1 VDKSRF
7 FSIIAS
13 ARQGSQPAQ
22 PSADPEAL
30 RAVLAELPTEEVIEF
45 VTEFTTQMIRL
56 NRWSIWAAGYV
67 IAGGMSDDGFH
78 YFRSW
83 LIGKGSY
90 AVEQALTDPDGL
102 APYVDNPDVDNEGL
116 EHVALEV
123 LEQRGVRVDPRIAV
137 DGLTDGEP
145 TGEPFDENTVADLY
159 PSLLG

>member
-1 VDKSRF
+1 M
-7 FSIIAS
+7 
-13 ARQGSQPAQ
+13 Q

-30 RAVLAELPTEEVIEF
+30 RVVLAELPTERVIEF
-45 VTEFTTQMIRL
+45 ATEFTAQLIRL

-102 APYVDNPDVDNEGL
+102 GPYVDGPDVDNEGL
-116 EHVALEV
+116 EYVALEV
-123 LEQRGVRVDPRIAV
+123 LEQRGLRVDPRVAV
-137 DGLTDGEP
+137 DGLTDAAP
-145 TGEPFDENTVADLY
+145 VGEPFDENTVADLY
-159 PSLLG
+159 PSLQD